1 MGQALRITR
10 LFPVIGALEDKVR
23 FRMIIVSFVFLFL
36 LASMESGLAYMR
48 ELLSQDDAALVAG
61 LLSGVADKPV
71 EMSGRWITTAAQMG
85 MGFVLPFA
93 LTFVAIPLE
102 SFIHS
107 LRTVLGVVFV
117 GFLRLCAGLL
127 RLLGNIS
134 RYSGK
139 SLVNIYD
146 LVIFL
151 PLWVERKI
159 GSARFVGNK
168 TISSSDKIAL
178 DDIKS
183 TEEQNRTKAP
193 AKKRV
198 SRKTTTKKTAK
209 GKDDSSM
216 TQTQEVLS

>member
-209 GKDDSSM
+209 AKDDSSM